1 MGDFQAR
8 RAKIRYKNQDQK
20 TEYAHTMN
28 GSALAVDRLVAAI
41 IEQYLDTDG
50 NLVIPKVLV
59 PYMGM
64 NKIYKK

>member
-1 MGDFQAR
+1 
-8 RAKIRYKNQDQK
+8 
-20 TEYAHTMN
+20 MN

-64 NKIYKK
+64 DKIYKK